1 MGVPDT
7 CCSSATASLGGMQ
20 MSDAAGDHFRTEI
33 PIRFC
38 PTCKGRP
45 MVVDAVIPR
54 LRLSDGT
61 EVKYRCTKCGT
72 TEVETLKPPD

>member
-1 MGVPDT
+1 MWRDFENRR
-7 CCSSATASLGGMQ
+7 
-20 MSDAAGDHFRTEI
+20 MSDPESDHFKTDI

-38 PTCKGRP
+38 PNCKGRP

-54 LRLSDGT
+54 LRLRDGT

-72 TEVETLKPPD
+72 VEQETLKPLE